1 MLYLM
6 LASVFGLWM
15 FGTAAEVGTGIN
27 VFLLI
32 VLGLIGWNR
41 FAQRE
46 H

>member
-6 LASVFGLWM
+6 LSSALGLWM
-15 FGTAAEVGTGIN
+15 LGSAAEVGAGIN

-41 FAQRE
+41 LARRQS
-46 H
+46 